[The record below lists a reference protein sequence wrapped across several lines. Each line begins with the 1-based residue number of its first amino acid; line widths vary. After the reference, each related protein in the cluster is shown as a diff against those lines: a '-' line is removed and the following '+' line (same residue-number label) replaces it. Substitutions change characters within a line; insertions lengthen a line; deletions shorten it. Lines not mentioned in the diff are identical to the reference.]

1 MAKVTLLGNPHRMV
15 TAVALVDEVLDEAVV
30 NPQEMVPEEGEVLGD
45 RTILPPASLMPTPT
59 FVTFLFKI

>member
-1 MAKVTLLGNPHRMV
+1 MAEVTLLGNPHKMV
-15 TAVALVDEVLDEAVV
+15 TAVALVVEVLEEAVV

-45 RTILPPASLMPTPT
+45 RTILPPTSLMPTPP

>member
-1 MAKVTLLGNPHRMV
+1 MAEVTLLGNPHRMV
-15 TAVALVDEVLDEAVV
+15 TAVALVGEVLDEAVV

-45 RTILPPASLMPTPT
+45 RTILPPTSLMPTPT

>member
-1 MAKVTLLGNPHRMV
+1 MV
-15 TAVALVDEVLDEAVV
+15 TAVALVGEVLEEAVV